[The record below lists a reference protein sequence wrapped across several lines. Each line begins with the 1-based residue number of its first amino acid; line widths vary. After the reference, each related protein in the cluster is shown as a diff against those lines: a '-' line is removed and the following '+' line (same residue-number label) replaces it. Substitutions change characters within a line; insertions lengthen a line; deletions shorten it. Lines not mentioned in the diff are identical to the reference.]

1 MRKFFFIQIKMVL
14 LEKNNKE
21 QKEFLEIAYV
31 IPKIE
36 QEIIEKEK
44 PH

>member
-1 MRKFFFIQIKMVL
+1 MVL

-21 QKEFLEIAYV
+21 QKEFLEIANV